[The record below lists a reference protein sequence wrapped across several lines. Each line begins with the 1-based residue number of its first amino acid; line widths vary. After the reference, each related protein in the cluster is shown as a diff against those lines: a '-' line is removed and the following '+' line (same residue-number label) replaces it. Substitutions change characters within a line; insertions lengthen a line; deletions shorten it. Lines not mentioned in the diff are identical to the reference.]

1 MFDAVQCFPK
11 GSAPRLSAGAQDYEV
26 VEGPE
31 HGKIVRYVDP
41 SSREPVHSLS
51 YGYVTAFTYMH
62 CQEIGKLSEVDVREN
77 VKLQPSCGTFS
88 YSEIPSFYQCCLG
101 MTGTLDCE
109 CSSSACVCTQS
120 ADSHVMARNKEKNRN
135 LVIAVLGRSVCGP
148 EGAPAQL
155 WLRTAYLFAVNVRQA
170 GAKLKAAR

>member
-1 MFDAVQCFPK
+1 MFDAVQCFPR

-101 MTGTLDCE
+101 MTGTLDCK

-120 ADSHVMARNKEKNRN
+120 ADSHVMARNKGKESKF
-135 LVIAVLGRSVCGP
+135 SHCCTWQVC
-148 EGAPAQL
+148 
-155 WLRTAYLFAVNVRQA
+155 LRTRRSSCANMASNSVPICRQ
-170 GAKLKAAR
+170 RSPSRS